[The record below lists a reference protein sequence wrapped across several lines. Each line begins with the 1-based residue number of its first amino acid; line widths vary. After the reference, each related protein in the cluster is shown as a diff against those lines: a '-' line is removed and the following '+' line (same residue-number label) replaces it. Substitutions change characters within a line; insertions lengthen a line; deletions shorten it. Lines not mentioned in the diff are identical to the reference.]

1 MNTLS
6 NTKKIRAY
14 LGKTI
19 RAYLAGLT
27 FDCPFGGGNP
37 KDCICHEL
45 RKKPTKERIRIL
57 AAFTDEDCMQIFD
70 RHRKCFGEKSR
81 SVGLGKIVNPHP
93 KIREKLQK

>member
-1 MNTLS
+1 MKTLS
-6 NTKKIRAY
+6 DIRKIRAF

-19 RAYLAGLT
+19 RSYLAGLT

-57 AAFTDEDCMQIFD
+57 AGLTDEECLQIFD
-70 RHRKCFGEKSR
+70 RHRKCFGKKSR
-81 SVGLGKIVNPHP
+81 SLGLKKKVNPHP
-93 KIREKLQK
+93 KIRKKSQK